1 MHSCKAI
8 CPKLCKK
15 YNAQKTKVDTSKPL
29 TESVV
34 KVDNLAIFV
43 KKVIVPFYNSNFDSM
58 VIKTSLVQLQ
68 RDKNILQTSTH
79 QDLELSIKINEL
91 EEYHNAKSLLSKKY
105 DSFVVENTIK
115 SLKNKQ
121 FAGKET
127 DRMIS
132 LLENYNFIKKDLSA
146 LIQEINQNKKM
157 PDVENYIIIAKIN
170 ERVFTFLYPD
180 ENNNVNMSNYPLVLD
195 ICNRILKSKREDLN
209 RDILYLL
216 SEI

>member
-1 MHSCKAI
+1 
-8 CPKLCKK
+8 
-15 YNAQKTKVDTSKPL
+15 
-29 TESVV
+29 
-34 KVDNLAIFV
+34 
-43 KKVIVPFYNSNFDSM
+43 
-58 VIKTSLVQLQ
+58 
-68 RDKNILQTSTH
+68 
-79 QDLELSIKINEL
+79 
-91 EEYHNAKSLLSKKY
+91 
-105 DSFVVENTIK
+105 
-115 SLKNKQ
+115 
-121 FAGKET
+121 
-127 DRMIS
+127 MIS